1 MTEREEVRDL
11 PEEAFSDSHTYEV
24 NDSWLEK
31 APMEAQVA
39 AMAQWFLAR
48 FCDPAEETP
57 YMTSEGGYIWIN
69 GGPYDAAEQIEG
81 RFSHLA
87 GEDAIGLSVSEVEN
101 NGVYDWA
108 PTALT
113 YLDETED
120 VPIDDRNEPTR
131 RLEERINDVLAV
143 LDLEG
148 QAEAINTA
156 RNLAYAAIISALEAF
171 LLETMS
177 FWVSDRDEVVR
188 RIITEHP
195 KFKDQKISLGNIYT
209 TFSSLGRQVKAHL
222 RRLVWHREGDVVAWF
237 KHGLGVELGFHR
249 FKAEIS
255 VRHDIV
261 HRFSHDS
268 SGGPTVIAS
277 NDVRALAAKVVA
289 FANEVD
295 ALIVEAMKD
304 ETSG

>member
-1 MTEREEVRDL
+1 
-11 PEEAFSDSHTYEV
+11 
-24 NDSWLEK
+24 
-31 APMEAQVA
+31 
-39 AMAQWFLAR
+39 
-48 FCDPAEETP
+48 
-57 YMTSEGGYIWIN
+57 
-69 GGPYDAAEQIEG
+69 
-81 RFSHLA
+81 
-87 GEDAIGLSVSEVEN
+87 
-101 NGVYDWA
+101 
-108 PTALT
+108 
-113 YLDETED
+113 
-120 VPIDDRNEPTR
+120 
-131 RLEERINDVLAV
+131 
-143 LDLEG
+143 
-148 QAEAINTA
+148 
-156 RNLAYAAIISALEAF
+156 
-171 LLETMS
+171 MS